1 MIKDELAYCWNN
13 IIYLDKFDNRMLKIT
28 KRENRENNNI
38 YYISYTISK
47 PICNISNL
55 YFVVQNLY
63 GTIEKIDGSKDIS
76 LLIKVEI

>member
-1 MIKDELAYCWNN
+1 
-13 IIYLDKFDNRMLKIT
+13 MLKIT

-47 PICNISNL
+47 PICNINNL

-63 GTIEKIDGSKDIS
+63 GTIEKTDGSKDRYFIIDKS
-76 LLIKVEI
+76 RDINKKI